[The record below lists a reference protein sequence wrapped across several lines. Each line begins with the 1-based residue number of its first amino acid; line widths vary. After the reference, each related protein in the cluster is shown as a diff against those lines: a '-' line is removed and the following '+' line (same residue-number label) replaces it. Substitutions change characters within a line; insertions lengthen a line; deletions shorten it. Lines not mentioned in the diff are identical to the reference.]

1 MLRLAID
8 ESELMPSEA
17 QTEVSWRVGR
27 SIAIELDV
35 AAYYVR
41 LGADALPLSLSELA
55 ITIPPNWFEEFD
67 ALTIGNGATRLMSVV
82 ELLARWAGVVDD
94 DDYDTASAAMRE
106 LTVDSAAHNVTAS
119 TGLLPASNLNGA
131 DRLVDLEERLA
142 QQMWNPFGLDD
153 APPSEDDDTV
163 KAAIGALAGQSNH
176 GRFWHWLDRF
186 YYEAYGPWRATR
198 KGVMEAA
205 DERAIAGLGSASGT
219 GVPELE
225 WLPDINPLRKKQALG
240 DAVRAGDLNVIF
252 WTEPFGLADTWAL
265 FPGTVLTST
274 AEQGHLYEHYHA
286 ARDDLANRLSALAD
300 PTRLRILKMI
310 QMHDLDNTQIAGC
323 MDVSRPTVSVHA
335 KVLAEAGL
343 ISTRRKGRQAV
354 HTSEPGAITALFE
367 ELSNFLDGAE

>member
-1 MLRLAID
+1 MLRVAVD
-8 ESELMPSEA
+8 ESEPMPR
-17 QTEVSWRVGR
+17 EVDTGVKWRIGR

-41 LGADALPLSLSELA
+41 LGADALPLSLSELVL
-55 ITIPPNWFEEFD
+55 TIPPNWFEEFD
-67 ALTIGNGATRLMSVV
+67 ALTLSKGATRLMSIV

-106 LTVDSAAHNVTAS
+106 LTVDSAAANVSAS
-119 TGLLPASNLNGA
+119 TGLAAARNLDGV

-142 QQMWNPFGLDD
+142 QQMWNPFGLED
-153 APPSEDDDTV
+153 APPSEDDDAV
-163 KAAIGALAGQSNH
+163 RAAIGALAGQSNH

-198 KGVMEAA
+198 KDVMEAA
-205 DERAIAGLGSASGT
+205 DERAIAGLGSVSGT
-219 GVPELE
+219 GVPNLE
-225 WLPDINPLRKKQALG
+225 WLPDINPLLKKQAVG

-286 ARDDLANRLSALAD
+286 ARDDLAKRLSALAD

-310 QMHDLDNTQIAGC
+310 QMHDLDNTEIAGC

-335 KVLAEAGL
+335 KILAEAGL
-343 ISTRRKGRQAV
+343 ISTNRKGRQAV

-367 ELSNFLDGAE
+367 ELSNFLDVAE